1 MPSPSR
7 RRILVAEDNE
17 SARMIMCD
25 LCRIFG
31 YEVDGVTNGLEAVEA
46 CARTQYDLV
55 LMDCQMPV
63 MGGLDATR
71 RIRAAEG
78 SESRRR
84 TVIIAVTGDGNPEQC
99 IAAGMDDYLPKPTR
113 PVQFRT
119 TISRWLEP
127 KRTSQ
132 ITATSQ
138 LTSRT

>member
-1 MPSPSR
+1 MTSSR

-31 YEVDGVTNGLEAVEA
+31 YEVDGVVNGLEAVEA

-63 MGGLDATR
+63 MGGLEATR
-71 RIRAAEG
+71 RIRAAETG
-78 SESRRR
+78 KR

-99 IAAGMDDYLPKPTR
+99 TAAGMDDYLPKPTR

-127 KRTSQ
+127 KRASQ
-132 ITATSQ
+132 VTPPSQ

>member
-1 MPSPSR
+1 MPTSSR

-46 CARTQYDLV
+46 CASTHYDLV

-71 RIRAAEG
+71 RIRAAESASG
-78 SESRRR
+78 RKR
-84 TVIIAVTGDGNPEQC
+84 TAIIAVTGDGNPEQC
-99 IAAGMDDYLPKPTR
+99 MAAGMDDYLPKPTR
-113 PVQFRT
+113 PAQFRT

-127 KRTSQ
+127 KRASQ
-132 ITATSQ
+132 VTT
-138 LTSRT
+138 TDPTVRT